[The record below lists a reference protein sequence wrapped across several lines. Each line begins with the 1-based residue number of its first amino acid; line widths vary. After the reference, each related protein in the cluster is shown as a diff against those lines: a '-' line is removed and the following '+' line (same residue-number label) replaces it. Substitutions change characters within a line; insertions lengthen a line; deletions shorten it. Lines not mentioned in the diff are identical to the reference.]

1 MLTKSHN
8 HSHFWTEN
16 KIVYESYN
24 TIRGLRF
31 RQIAVLWFF
40 YPDHKKLTDPMID
53 YINKRFENQPELKEE
68 ISKAPEHPEQNQ
80 FSLF

>member
-8 HSHFWTEN
+8 HDHFWTDN
-16 KIVYESYN
+16 KIVYESYR

-40 YPDHKKLTDPMID
+40 YPDHNKLTDPMIK
-53 YINKRFENQPELKEE
+53 YLNKRFESQPEVKEE
-68 ISKAPEHPEQNQ
+68 NCATPEQPQ
-80 FSLF
+80 QDQCSLF